1 LITHPTV
8 IRSTAAP
15 LLQKSCYHCGVLLRP
30 LVCRSF
36 WSCGWTGKGCR
47 QAWVVALACAA
58 WQRWHFLQVYIRQS

>member
-36 WSCGWTGKGCR
+36 WSCGWTDTGYR
-47 QAWVVALACAA
+47 QAWVVALACG
-58 WQRWHFLQVYIRQS
+58 L